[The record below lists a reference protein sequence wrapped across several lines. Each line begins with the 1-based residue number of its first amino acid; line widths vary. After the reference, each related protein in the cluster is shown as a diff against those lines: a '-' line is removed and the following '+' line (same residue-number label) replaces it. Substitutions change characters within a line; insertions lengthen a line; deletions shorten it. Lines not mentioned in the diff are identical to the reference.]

1 MYARSSS
8 NIGLNTKIA
17 LESTSQ
23 SQSSQH
29 ITNNIIVKGE
39 GTEPIVVERSVTV
52 DPEAKTAEQVV
63 TEPQSVDSILLEIY
77 KSILLHQNKTLLAN
91 ILSKKHII
99 IYKEDLERVISA
111 KIGKRV
117 AVVLHEKTECGCTL
131 SGSPFSAIESIVVYE
146 NDKRVDF
153 HVGYNA
159 DYVELAEKYA
169 LNLKIVAN

>member
-1 MYARSSS
+1 MGNYSGEKVITFKILPKSGNSSD
-8 NIGLNTKIA
+8 
-17 LESTSQ
+17 
-23 SQSSQH
+23 
-29 ITNNIIVKGE
+29 
-39 GTEPIVVERSVTV
+39 VTAV
-52 DPEAKTAEQVV
+52 FDETKTAEQVV